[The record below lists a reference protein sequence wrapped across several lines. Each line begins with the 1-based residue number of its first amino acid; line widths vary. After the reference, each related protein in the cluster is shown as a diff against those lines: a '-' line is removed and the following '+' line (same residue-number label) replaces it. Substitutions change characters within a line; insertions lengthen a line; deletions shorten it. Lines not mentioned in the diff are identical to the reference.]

1 MNDINY
7 KAVDTRKI
15 VDYLK
20 SCPSNISVEN
30 IIRFSGADRLR
41 VYPALFELEQSGF
54 IEIVEWEEL
63 GAPLPVRRRR
73 DASASLCMTE
83 GAKLRQV
90 TAVILF

>member
-20 SCPSNISVEN
+20 SCPGNISVEN

-41 VYPALFELEQSGF
+41 VYPLYSNWNRAGLL
-54 IEIVEWEEL
+54 
-63 GAPLPVRRRR
+63 
-73 DASASLCMTE
+73 
-83 GAKLRQV
+83 K
-90 TAVILF
+90 